1 MKLRIAPSPTGNLH
15 IGNARTA
22 LFNWLYARANNG
34 EFLVRI
40 DDTDK
45 ERSSEEYEKN
55 IIENL
60 KWLGLDWDEG
70 IEVGGSEGS
79 YKQSSRF
86 DRYIEVAEEFENNGL
101 AYREE
106 GALRF
111 KVPEEGEI
119 KFQDIVRG
127 SMSFNLND
135 VEDFVILRSDN
146 SPTYHLASTVDDV
159 DYGITLVARGEDILS
174 STPKHI
180 LLMNALKAPLPDF
193 CHLPLLFG
201 PDGKKLSKRHGDT
214 SVSAYKDKGVISE
227 ALFNYMCLLGW
238 APGNDLEIFDKQIAI
253 EKFDLNNVLPNPAIF
268 DTKKLLWMN
277 GQYIRDLKD
286 EEFEKS
292 FIESIQD
299 SISRELFEQ
308 EINRLKKIKHAV
320 QERLET
326 LNGINEQ
333 VKFLLDEPFEV
344 NSKDWESVNTNEGQ
358 EYMKNV
364 RNKFMSTKSFKLNEI
379 EEIMR
384 SELEQL
390 NIKPKIGFQITRVA
404 ITGTKISP
412 PLFESIYALGKENTI
427 ARMAESIEDL

>member
-86 DRYIEVAEEFENNGL
+86 ERYIEVAEEFENNGL
-101 AYREE
+101 AYRED

-159 DYGITLVARGEDILS
+159 DYGITLIARGEDILS

-180 LLMNALKAPLPDF
+180 LLINALEAPLPDF

-214 SVSAYKDKGVISE
+214 SVSAFKDKGVLSE

-238 APGNDLEIFDKQIAI
+238 APGNDLEIFDKKIAI
-253 EKFDLNNVLPNPAIF
+253 DKFDLKNVLPNPAIF

-277 GQYIRDLKD
+277 GQYIRNTEAD
-286 EEFEKS
+286 EFKNL
-292 FIESIQD
+292 FIESIQK
-299 SISRELFEQ
+299 SISRELFDE
-308 EINRLKKIKHAV
+308 ELNRLEKITNSV

-326 LNGINEQ
+326 MNDINEQ
-333 VKFLLDEPFEV
+333 VKFLLDEPFKV
-344 NSKDWESVNTNEGQ
+344 NSKDWESVNTIEGQ
-358 EYMKNV
+358 KYMTNV
-364 RNKFMSTKSFKLNEI
+364 RNKFISAKSFELHDI

-384 SELEQL
+384 IELKEL
-390 NIKPKIGFQITRVA
+390 DIKPKIGFQITRVA

-412 PLFESIYALGKENTI
+412 PLFESMYALGKETTI
-427 ARMAESIEDL
+427 SRMAESIEDL